1 MSSEDKKVYRC
12 EACGS
17 IKVFD
22 VRSQSL
28 KCPHCGSDEKIVSG
42 VTWREHHL
50 EEYVEKNISSDE
62 KQSKT
67 MECSSCGAH
76 IEVEAEKTAFSC
88 PYCASNIVLA
98 SKQLSSIVPDGI
110 RPFQIEQNQVGVIF
124 QDWVKGRWFAP
135 NALKNLYEQDKV
147 MGIYLPYWTFD
158 AKMRCEYSA
167 MGGKDRQVAYQD
179 SDGKTKYRTETDWY
193 PTSGYVSNHFDD
205 VLIRGSLTLQ
215 ADLMSSIGD
224 FNTKAIVDYSPAY
237 ISGYASEVHTVGFKE
252 ALTYAKDEM
261 DDQTKELIEEDVLRS
276 FDHVRDIRMHPMYSD
291 ETYKHV
297 LLPVYSTA
305 YAYNGKVYNVLING
319 DTGLVA
325 GDYPKSAVKIAL
337 LIIAILIVVAA
348 IYFFS
353 QGM

>member
-1 MSSEDKKVYRC
+1 MSSEDKKIYRC

-28 KCPHCGSDEKIVSG
+28 KCPHCGSGEQIVSEA
-42 VTWREHHL
+42 TWREHHL
-50 EEYVEKNISSDE
+50 EEYVQKNISLDE

-67 MECSSCGAH
+67 MECNSCGAH
-76 IEVEAEKTAFSC
+76 IEVEAEKTALSC

-110 RPFQIEQNQVGVIF
+110 RPFQIEQHQVGAIF
-124 QDWVKGRWFAP
+124 QDWLKGRWFAP

-158 AKMRCEYSA
+158 AQVRCKYSA
-167 MGGKDRQVAYQD
+167 MGGRDRQVAYQD

-193 PTSGYVSNHFDD
+193 PTSGDVSDFFDD
-205 VLIRGSLTLQ
+205 ILIRASLTLQ
-215 ADLMSSIGD
+215 ADLMNQIGN
-224 FNTKAIVDYSPAY
+224 FNTKAIVNYSPAY
-237 ISGYASEVHTVGFKE
+237 LSGYASEVHTVEFKD
-252 ALTYAKDEM
+252 ALVYAKDEM
-261 DDQTKELIEEDVLRS
+261 KDRTRKRIEEDVRRS
-276 FDHVRDIRMHPMYSD
+276 YDHVKDIRMNPIYSN

-319 DTGLVA
+319 ETGSIA

-348 IYFFS
+348 IYYFS
-353 QGM
+353 QGV